1 MTMVV
6 VARPLDL
13 PQAQVAASALRSAG
27 LNPVL
32 LDEMLSHAYWHAMF
46 AFGGCRVA
54 VPQAEVADAI
64 AILEHAPQP
73 VVETL
78 ARADRIDP
86 LGWGWRWA
94 AGLASLLLLMGPDLG
109 WLVLCARSR
118 QRGAG
123 GAAMGM
129 AVTLVG
135 CGLILGVTFA
145 ALALMFALANPH
157 GPY

>member
-1 MTMVV
+1 MTLVV

-27 LNPVL
+27 LNPIL

-54 VPQAEVADAI
+54 VPDAEAEDAI
-64 AILEHAPQP
+64 AILRQAPEP
-73 VVETL
+73 VAEAL
-78 ARADRIDP
+78 GRADRIDP
-86 LGWGWRWA
+86 IGWGWRWA
-94 AGLASLLLLMGPDLG
+94 AGLSSLLLLGPDLG
-109 WLVLCARSR
+109 WLLLCVRSR
-118 QRGAG
+118 RRGAG

-129 AVTLVG
+129 AVSLVASS
-135 CGLILGVTFA
+135 LLLAVVLL
-145 ALALMFALANPH
+145 ALAFIERLANPH

>member
-32 LDEMLSHAYWHAMF
+32 MDEMLSHAYWHAMF

-54 VPQAEVADAI
+54 VPEAEVEDAL
-64 AILEHAPQP
+64 AILKQTPEP
-73 VVETL
+73 VVEAL
-78 ARADRIDP
+78 ARADRIGP

-94 AGLASLLLLMGPDLG
+94 AGLLSLLFLGPDLG
-109 WLVLCARSR
+109 WLVLCVRSR

-129 AVTLVG
+129 ALTLVG
-135 CGLILGVTFA
+135 SALLLTMMFVALTLLW
-145 ALALMFALANPH
+145 ALAEPRAF
-157 GPY
+157 Y